1 MCHIEEALTNS
12 QRLGMNTC
20 LGWWLRRRSKAS
32 SGYLGP
38 SELNSHHSMPPCP
51 SFLSHLFPSPHPT
64 YQRLENVIF
73 HLSIVQ
79 GRAG

>member
-38 SELNSHHSMPPCP
+38 SELNSHHGR
-51 SFLSHLFPSPHPT
+51 
-64 YQRLENVIF
+64 RLLGTNGGSLWLWCCLAQPVV
-73 HLSIVQ
+73 L
-79 GRAG
+79 GP